1 MDDPKLKYERDPF
14 PEAELYDLARS
25 GKPGA
30 VGYDTTPAVY
40 GLPVDSW
47 KNDAW
52 ENPLTGVGTRDRD
65 KAQSMHFRRP
75 TDLTFDWMTLQSL
88 YHFDPLSRRIVDTW
102 PKHMFRNGW
111 DLATTGPVEKKP
123 GEQDDRPDWDVMRGD
138 ALPLP
143 GPGPGSKSKPGE
155 LALQPGA
162 KPLPPSLTGKP
173 LSPSGQKKIASG
185 SDQYASVLVDIE
197 DEAERL
203 RLAEAMYQAYIW
215 GRLYGGAI
223 LIIGANDG
231 SADLSKPLDEEDIR
245 SIDYL
250 TVVDN
255 RYVTTAHY
263 YADYQKPN
271 YGEPEV
277 YRVFRTIS
285 DVKDANSQSMFEIHE
300 SRVIRFEGEPVDI
313 IERQRLRG
321 WSHSVLQAPYEEI
334 KRFMQTFQ
342 SASHLLT
349 DASQGVYKLKGL
361 MQQLATKGGQQLLNA
376 RMQMMD
382 MARSVARSLLID
394 ADGEEF
400 ARIQTSF
407 ASIPELLD
415 RFMQMLSMV
424 TGIPV
429 TILMGRSAA
438 GMNATGDSDFRAFYG
453 EVAAEQS
460 NNLKPKLKRAYKLMM
475 LAREGPTK
483 GKEYKLNFDFRPL
496 WNPTDK
502 ERAETNY
509 IQAQADALYVK
520 NQIATA
526 EEIAISRFRNG
537 RMNLN
542 TVIDVEGREGV
553 MKDGKAFIE
562 PPPPPTI
569 VAPPGQ
575 DGADTSKSQTG
586 FKNSPGGLADAGAK
600 PSTTKQ

>member
-1 MDDPKLKYERDPF
+1 MVYPKFELDPF
-14 PEAELYDLARS
+14 PEVIIHGRTDYDM
-25 GKPGA
+25 P
-30 VGYDTTPAVY
+30 PIY
-40 GLPVDSW
+40 GMPMDSW
-47 KNDAW
+47 KGDAW

-65 KAQSMHFRRP
+65 KAQAMRFHRP
-75 TDLTFDWMTLQSL
+75 HELTFDWLTLQSL
-88 YHFDPLSRRIVDTW
+88 YHFDPLSRRIVDAW

-111 DLATTGPVEKKP
+111 DISTTGPVEKKSD
-123 GEQDDRPDWDVMRGD
+123 EPDWDIARGD

-143 GPGPGSKSKPGE
+143 GPAP
-155 LALQPGA
+155 AA
-162 KPLPPSLTGKP
+162 KPLPPSLVGKP
-173 LSPSGQKKIASG
+173 LSASGGKKVASG
-185 SDQYASVLVDIE
+185 SEQYATVVEDIE
-197 DEAERL
+197 DGAERL
-203 RLAEAMYQAYIW
+203 RISDAFFQATIW

-223 LIIGANDG
+223 LMIGANDG
-231 SADLSKPLDEEDIR
+231 SVDLSKPLDETDIR

-255 RYVTTAHY
+255 RYVTTAYY
-263 YADYQKPN
+263 YANYQAPN

-277 YRVFRTIS
+277 YRVFRNIAEVH
-285 DVKDANSQSMFEIHE
+285 DVNSPSTFEIHE
-300 SRVIRFEGEPVDI
+300 SRVIRFEGTTVDI
-313 IERQRLRG
+313 QERQRLRG

-424 TGIPV
+424 TSIPV

-438 GMNATGDSDFRAFYG
+438 GMNATGDSDFRAFYS
-453 EVAAEQS
+453 EVSAEQ
-460 NNLKPKLKRAYKLMM
+460 NNSLKPKLKRVYKLMM

-483 GKEYKLNFDFRPL
+483 GKEFKLNFQFRPL
-496 WNPTDK
+496 WNPTDE
-502 ERAETNY
+502 ERANTNY
-509 IQAQADALYVK
+509 VQAQADALYVT
-520 NQIATA
+520 NQICTP

-537 RMNLN
+537 RLNLD
-542 TVIDVEGREGV
+542 TTIDVEGREDV
-553 MKDGKAFIE
+553 MKAGKAFIE
-562 PPPPPTI
+562 PPPM
-569 VAPPGQ
+569 A
-575 DGADTSKSQTG
+575 ADQSLSQEG
-586 FKNSPGGLADAGAK
+586 YKNTPGGLSDAGAL
-600 PSTTKQ
+600 PSKTE